1 MNLKLFVVMVGVAVL
16 VSCAPNPPKSE
27 VDTKVVEK
35 EITALLDEFHSV
47 FVELKIDR
55 LSSMMDDDGL
65 FIGSDPTEF
74 WDKNKLI
81 GLWEEAKQN
90 TSDQF
95 EYDIDKR
102 VLKVSK
108 DGLSCIVVEQ
118 FYIPYWSEEMPF
130 RLTTNWIKSDMSWK
144 INFMDWAFI
153 PYNEDIATIN
163 TALKEEPVTD

>member
-81 GLWEEAKQN
+81 GLWKKQN
-90 TSDQF
+90 
-95 EYDIDKR
+95 
-102 VLKVSK
+102 
-108 DGLSCIVVEQ
+108 
-118 FYIPYWSEEMPF
+118 
-130 RLTTNWIKSDMSWK
+130 K
-144 INFMDWAFI
+144 ILRISLNMI
-153 PYNEDIATIN
+153 SIN
-163 TALKEEPVTD
+163 VF